1 MVNPILQNLTMNSL
15 KPMINMVKTAQNPQA
30 MLEQLARS
38 NPQLKNVMDMVNA
51 NGGDARS
58 TFYKMAG
65 QKGIDPDT
73 ILKLLR

>member
-15 KPMINMVKTAQNPQA
+15 KPMIDMVKAAQNPQA
-30 MLEQLARS
+30 MLNQLARS
-38 NPQLKNVMDMVNA
+38 NPQLKGVMDMINA
-51 NGGDARS
+51 NGGDAKS

-65 QKGIDPDT
+65 EKGIDPES

>member
-1 MVNPILQNLTMNSL
+1 MTMNSL
-15 KPMINMVKTAQNPQA
+15 KPMIDMVRAAQNPQA

-38 NPQLKNVMDMVNA
+38 NPQLKSVMDMVNA
-51 NGGDARS
+51 NGGDAKS
-58 TFYKMAG
+58 TFYKVAG

>member
-1 MVNPILQNLTMNSL
+1 MGNPILQNLAMNSMR
-15 KPMINMVKTAQNPQA
+15 PMINMVRASQNPQA

-65 QKGIDPDT
+65 QRGIDPET
-73 ILKLLR
+73 ILKMLR

>member
-1 MVNPILQNLTMNSL
+1 MVNPILQNMTMNSL
-15 KPMINMVKTAQNPQA
+15 KPMIDMVRAAQNPQA

-38 NPQLKNVMDMVNA
+38 NPQLKSVMDMVNA
-51 NGGDARS
+51 NGGDAKS
-58 TFYKMAG
+58 TFYKVAG

>member
-15 KPMINMVKTAQNPQA
+15 KPMIDMVKAAQNPQV

-38 NPQLKNVMDMVNA
+38 NPQLKGVMDMVNA

-65 QKGIDPDT
+65 QRGIDPDT

>member
-1 MVNPILQNLTMNSL
+1 MGNPILQNLAMNSL
-15 KPMINMVKTAQNPQA
+15 KPMINMVKASQNPQA

-65 QKGIDPDT
+65 HRGIDPDT
-73 ILKLLR
+73 ILKMLR